1 MKKLFVSLFLFTFF
15 STTLVLNG
23 QQPTPTQPV
32 KPAVPVFSPPVK
44 GEEKKDEKETP
55 PTPKKVDEKDVVG
68 PKQEKPT
75 PVFPPAQPD
84 DVPTVSE
91 DDDGKIPFAFV
102 KNRIEAMPSGTKAYV
117 AVDAIRC
124 DHTRKCWLNPDALY
138 GTNAGNRVIL
148 VTKDENFNIV
158 LPSGTV
164 HQWTAQELPESVK
177 WLPVKSVKTK

>member
-1 MKKLFVSLFLFTFF
+1 MKKLFVLLFLFTFF
-15 STTLVLNG
+15 SMTLVLNG
-23 QQPTPTQPV
+23 QPPSTTQPV
-32 KPAVPVFSPPVK
+32 KPAVPVFTPK
-44 GEEKKDEKETP
+44 TDEKKDDKETT
-55 PTPKKVDEKDVVG
+55 PTPKKIDDKDIMG
-68 PKQEKPT
+68 PKLEKPT

-84 DVPTVSE
+84 DVPTVAD

-102 KNRIEAMPSGTKAYV
+102 KNRIETMPSGTKAYV

-124 DHTRKCWLNPDALY
+124 DATRKCWLNPDALY

-148 VTKDENFNIV
+148 VTKDENFGIT
-158 LPSGTV
+158 LPSGTL